1 MRFYNAFKLALNIKK
16 IYFEIPKTPK
26 MLQRKI
32 GLHTYWKAYYL
43 IRIINMTLMD
53 DCLDTFRVRQLL

>member
-1 MRFYNAFKLALNIKK
+1 MRFLNVFKLALNIKK

-43 IRIINMTLMD
+43 IRMTLMD
-53 DCLDTFRVRQLL
+53 DSLDTFRIRQLL